1 MAPLSHHRLE
11 PSLPVDEPL
20 YEYSSILCGKHL
32 MRGSDFE
39 GVRKQMSP
47 LSFKKNMMSLG
58 IKASILSLYGVCG
71 HNLIH
76 CEDIF

>member
-1 MAPLSHHRLE
+1 MAPISHHRLE

-32 MRGSDFE
+32 MRGADFE

-47 LSFKKNMMSLG
+47 LSFKK
-58 IKASILSLYGVCG
+58 KT
-71 HNLIH
+71 
-76 CEDIF
+76 

>member
-1 MAPLSHHRLE
+1 
-11 PSLPVDEPL
+11 
-20 YEYSSILCGKHL
+20 